1 MKIENDRLLELE
13 TRKKIYAVINNMPG
27 IYLRELERET
37 SFTIGQLTYHLPILV
52 KANLIKEETTGRFK
66 RFYPLGLNVYERKI
80 LPLLRRPNLRKII
93 ILVLENKRI
102 TNKELSDKMS
112 VSPATISWY
121 IQILKDANLIHNE
134 TRDNGIFY
142 SLMDEDEIIKV
153 LIAYKESFLDKMIDR
168 FIETWD
174 S

>member
-1 MKIENDRLLELE
+1 MTMGGEKLLELE
-13 TRKKIYAVINNMPG
+13 TRKKIYTLIKNRPG

-37 SFTIGQLTYHLPILV
+37 NFTIGQLTYHLPILV
-52 KANLIKEETTGRFK
+52 RANLIKEETTGRFK

-93 ILVLENKRI
+93 ILVLENKII
-102 TNKELSDKMS
+102 TNKELSEKMS
-112 VSPATISWY
+112 LSPATISWY

-134 TRDNGIFY
+134 TRDNGCFY

-153 LIAYKESFLDKMIDR
+153 LIAYKESFLDKMVDR
-168 FIETWD
+168 FIEAWNG
-174 S
+174 